1 MEKNKRVK
9 SELLASALSLLLC
22 IAMLAGSTFA
32 WFTDSVTSKG
42 NVIQSG
48 TIKAKLEYSK
58 LVDGQWTAYAE
69 VNEQTDIFGYDK
81 WEPGY
86 AAVVKFRITNMGT
99 LAMKYRLA
107 ADIQEETPGINTAGE
122 EFLLSDC
129 LYAQVV
135 DADATR
141 EEILTSADGSRL
153 KDTADG
159 DIVIQSLPLE
169 VGETAELAV
178 AVWMPA
184 TLGTDANH
192 NGTAPSISFDIKLVA
207 TQQGAESFG

>member
-1 MEKNKRVK
+1 MKMKSLK

-22 IAMLAGSTFA
+22 VTMLAGSTFA
-32 WFTDSVTSKG
+32 WFTDSVTSTG

-58 LVDGQWTAYAE
+58 LVDGQWTTYAE
-69 VNEQTDIFGYDK
+69 VTEQTDIFGYDR

-86 AAVVKFRITNMGT
+86 ATVVKFRITNMGT
-99 LAMKYRLA
+99 LAMKYRFA
-107 ADIQEETPGINTAGE
+107 ADIQEETPGVNTAGE

-135 DADATR
+135 DADATQ
-141 EEILTSADGSRL
+141 EEILASTSGIRL
-153 KDTADG
+153 KDTEDG
-159 DIVIQSLPLE
+159 DIAIQALPLE
-169 VGETAELAV
+169 VGETTELAV
-178 AVWMPA
+178 AIWMP
-184 TLGTDANH
+184 TNLGTEANH

-207 TQQGAESFG
+207 TQQSAESFG